1 MGNTTKNTDEKR
13 KAYKKAKKQR
23 RQIRKAEQLKNG
35 THNNDGDAPV
45 TEQASSSSSSSP
57 KKKQWHRVTAQDGAK
72 KAVDRP
78 LEANYPVE
86 TINDL
91 LEKRSAAKA
100 EKNYGV
106 SDEITKTLVR
116 LQIVYDDD
124 RWEWHTRAWKYP
136 KAM

>member
-23 RQIRKAEQLKNG
+23 RKLRKAEQLMKQG
-35 THNNDGDAPV
+35 TGENNNTR
-45 TEQASSSSSSSP
+45 TEQPSTQNKA
-57 KKKQWHRVTAQDGAK
+57 WRRVTAEDGAK

-78 LEANYPVE
+78 LEAGYGVDA
-86 TINDL
+86 INEL
-91 LEKRSAAKA
+91 LQRRSAAKA

-124 RWEWHTRAWKYP
+124 RSEWHTRAWKYP
-136 KAM
+136 TGM

>member
-23 RQIRKAEQLKNG
+23 RKLRKAEQLMKQG
-35 THNNDGDAPV
+35 TGENN
-45 TEQASSSSSSSP
+45 TRNEQSSTQN
-57 KKKQWHRVTAQDGAK
+57 KAWRRVKAEDGAK

-78 LEANYPVE
+78 LEAGYGVDA
-86 TINDL
+86 INEL
-91 LEKRSAAKA
+91 LQRRSAAKA

-124 RWEWHTRAWKYP
+124 RREWHTRAWKYP
-136 KAM
+136 TGM

>member
-35 THNNDGDAPV
+35 THNNDGDAAV
-45 TEQASSSSSSSP
+45 NEQPASSSSSP

-86 TINDL
+86 VINDL

>member
-23 RQIRKAEQLKNG
+23 RKLRKAEQLMKQG
-35 THNNDGDAPV
+35 TGENNN
-45 TEQASSSSSSSP
+45 TRNEQSSTQN
-57 KKKQWHRVTAQDGAK
+57 KAWRRVTAEDGAK

-78 LEANYPVE
+78 LEAGYGMDA
-86 TINDL
+86 INEL
-91 LEKRSAAKA
+91 LQRRSAAKA

-124 RWEWHTRAWKYP
+124 RSEWHTRAWKYP
-136 KAM
+136 TGM